1 MKFEKL
7 NENKLRI
14 IVSTKDLIEQHID
27 FHAFMSSSLESQDIF
42 LDMLDKAEKEVGF
55 ITKNYKVR
63 IEAFAMNNEDFIFTV
78 TRLTDK
84 YEKEPTKFSKVK
96 FRRKKITTSLQQSV
110 YRFSSFDDF
119 CNFSLA
125 VKSFD
130 IKNINN
136 SCKSIVLYT
145 YKNHYYLVFSN
156 INAEYK
162 YYKKLFS
169 LITEF
174 STYVNNSELY
184 ACKLRECGQVYI
196 KNNAIKTCLKYF
208 SYNSK

>member
-1 MKFEKL
+1 
-7 NENKLRI
+7 
-14 IVSTKDLIEQHID
+14 
-27 FHAFMSSSLESQDIF
+27 
-42 LDMLDKAEKEVGF
+42 
-55 ITKNYKVR
+55 
-63 IEAFAMNNEDFIFTV
+63 MNNENFIFTV
-78 TRLTDK
+78 TRLTDSR
-84 YEKEPTKFSKVK
+84 EKEPMKLPKVK
-96 FRRKKITTSLQQSV
+96 FRRKKVTASLQQSV

-125 VKSFD
+125 VDSSA

-145 YKNHYYLVFSN
+145 YKNYYYLVFSN
-156 INAEYK
+156 INVEYK
-162 YYKKLFS
+162 YYNKLFS

-174 STYVNNSELY
+174 STYVNSSELY

-208 SYNSK
+208 SCNSK